1 MEKFSGSTSQT
12 RSGGGDN
19 DAGTL
24 LWSMIKKEL
33 EHDESGFKHRV
44 FVLDNVIKGCM
55 FFLTWKVFVTR

>member
-1 MEKFSGSTSQT
+1 
-12 RSGGGDN
+12 
-19 DAGTL
+19 
-24 LWSMIKKEL
+24 MIKKEL